1 MHRTLILA
9 ATSIGCLSAQPN
21 VVLIMADDMGYECI
35 SANGGTSYETPV
47 FERIAREGMRFSHC
61 YSQPVCTP
69 SRIKLMT
76 GKYNWR
82 NYFRFGHMEKGQTTI
97 GHLMR
102 QAGYVTALAG
112 KWQLWGGAET
122 PGHKS
127 GMTPGEAGFDEHMY
141 WAYNF
146 ELSDGE
152 MERYG
157 SVGPPGDKR
166 TSRFW
171 HPGILKN
178 GEYLHTS
185 MEDYGPDMFSEFALD
200 FIERH
205 HERRF
210 FLYYPMVLT
219 HSPFV
224 ATPHSETLT
233 EQSRFK
239 SDPKHFLDM
248 VAYTDFLVGR
258 LLDHLEELGISERT
272 LVLFT
277 GDNGTHR
284 SLESKLGG
292 RTVKGGKA
300 YPEDAGTHVPLFARW
315 PGRVPAGLVCSDLIE
330 FSDFF
335 ATLADLT
342 GRPMPDEDHFDGR
355 SFLPQLYGGAGNPRD
370 WIFVHYDRDPSK
382 ATVPFP
388 RVRFARTKRFK
399 LYNDGRFFDVPHDW
413 NEQHPIAKEDAT
425 DDARRIRERLQRV
438 LHSMPAWK
446 PTGGA
451 PPGR

>member
-1 MHRTLILA
+1 MKRLLLLVALA
-9 ATSIGCLSAQPN
+9 ALPASSQPN

-47 FERIAREGMRFSHC
+47 FERIAQEGMRFVHC

-69 SRIKLMT
+69 SRVKIMT

-82 NYFRFGHMEKGQTTI
+82 NYRRFGRMEKGQVTFA
-97 GHLMR
+97 HLMR
-102 QAGYVTALAG
+102 QAGYVTGLTG

-122 PGHKS
+122 PEHRS
-127 GMTPGEAGFDEHMY
+127 GTTPDEAGFDEHMY

-146 ELSDGE
+146 ELSE
-152 MERYG
+152 EQLERYG
-157 SVGPPGDKR
+157 SVGPPGNKK

-178 GEYLHTS
+178 GEYVHTS
-185 MEDYGPDMFSEFALD
+185 MDDYGPDMFSDFALD
-200 FIERH
+200 FVERH
-205 HERRF
+205 KEERF

-224 ATPHSETLT
+224 ATPRSETIDLST
-233 EQSRFK
+233 KFK
-239 SDPKHFLDM
+239 SDPKYFADM
-248 VAYTDFLVGR
+248 VAYTDGLVGR
-258 LLDHLEELGISERT
+258 LLDRLDQLGLGDET

-284 SLESKLGG
+284 SLQSMLGL
-292 RTVKGGKA
+292 RIVKGRKA

-315 PGRVPAGLVCSDLIE
+315 TGHVPAGLVSDDLIE

-335 ATLADLT
+335 ATLADLSDQPLPA
-342 GRPMPDEDHFDGR
+342 REHFDGR
-355 SFLPQLYGGAGNPRD
+355 SFLPQLLGGTGDPRD
-370 WIFVHYDRDPSK
+370 WVFVHYDRDPLK
-382 ATVPFP
+382 AEAPFP

-399 LYNDGRFFDVPHDW
+399 LYNDDRYYDVPHDW
-413 NEQHPIAKEDAT
+413 EEHRPLAAKDLTPDAL
-425 DDARRIRERLQRV
+425 AIRKRLQRV
-438 LHSMPAWK
+438 LHSMPEWH
-446 PTGGA
+446 PTGTA
-451 PPGR
+451 KP